1 MHGSDVDPA
10 RAASLPST
18 RGALAR
24 SAALALGLGPAVCV
38 AVLACGASREG
49 PASETSPPADT
60 TTASDGAPAGDSRPG
75 DTPAQDVAVAETSPP
90 SECAGDP
97 FSEAFM
103 RRVIETLAQPAWEGR
118 RFDSVG
124 LRQAVSWVRD
134 QLACLGLTPGAPSLP
149 GLPATDFLQPFETDG
164 DEIEPGDISDYTFDP
179 DATYAFT
186 NVVASIPGTG
196 PLADEVIVLGAHLDH
211 LGHYGG
217 QGGALVLGANDDAS
231 GVLALLAIARQI
243 ALAPA
248 PAARRTL
255 VFAVWGVEEDPF
267 YLRGS
272 QAFAAAIDAA
282 DPTGTDRIMGYVNF
296 DMIGSYRDHA
306 ALYLLGTYDAP
317 EGTGLAESPGHR
329 VARSLAA
336 DHPDLNVELGYRGE
350 ASDHVT
356 FCEAGIPYVFFWT
369 EDDCY
374 HRPCDTPD
382 RIDYPNLGRILR
394 LAADLTEALAVDA
407 DLATARAEFHDAFL
421 AAYPGMT
428 CATLE

>member
-1 MHGSDVDPA
+1 MHDIDVDPNH
-10 RAASLPST
+10 AAAWPPM
-18 RGALAR
+18 RGPRAR
-24 SAALALGLGPAVCV
+24 SCVLALGLGAAAAVV
-38 AVLACGASREG
+38 ACGASREG

-60 TTASDGAPAGDSRPG
+60 ATASDGAPAGDSGPG
-75 DTPAQDVAVAETSPP
+75 DTPAQDVAAADTSPP
-90 SECAGDP
+90 AECAGDP
-97 FSEAFM
+97 SSEVFM
-103 RRVIETLAQPAWEGR
+103 RRAIETLAQPAWQGR

-124 LRQAVSWVRD
+124 LQQAVTWVAD
-134 QLACLGLTPGAPSLP
+134 QFECLGLTPGAPSLP
-149 GLPATDFLQPFETDG
+149 GLPTTDFLQPFETDG
-164 DEIEPGDISDYTFDP
+164 DEMDPGDILDYTFDP
-179 DATYAFT
+179 DTTYAFT

-217 QGGALVLGANDDAS
+217 QAGALVLGANDDAS

-243 ALAPA
+243 ANAPP
-248 PAARRTL
+248 PADRRTL
-255 VFAVWGVEEDPF
+255 VFAAWGVEEDPF

-272 QAFAAAIDAA
+272 QAFTAAIAAAESAGI
-282 DPTGTDRIMGYVNF
+282 DRIMGYVNF

-317 EGTGLAESPGHR
+317 EATDFAQSPG
-329 VARSLAA
+329 ARIARALAG

-374 HRPCDTPD
+374 HRPCDAPD
-382 RIDYPNLGRILR
+382 RIDYPNLARILR
-394 LAADLTEALAVDA
+394 FATDLTEALATDA
-407 DLATARAEFHDAFL
+407 DLATARAQFHDAFQ

-428 CATLE
+428 CATVE

>member
-103 RRVIETLAQPAWEGR
+103 RRAIETLAQPAWEGR

-124 LRQAVSWVRD
+124 LR
-134 QLACLGLTPGAPSLP
+134 
-149 GLPATDFLQPFETDG
+149 
-164 DEIEPGDISDYTFDP
+164 
-179 DATYAFT
+179 
-186 NVVASIPGTG
+186 
-196 PLADEVIVLGAHLDH
+196 
-211 LGHYGG
+211 
-217 QGGALVLGANDDAS
+217 
-231 GVLALLAIARQI
+231 
-243 ALAPA
+243 
-248 PAARRTL
+248 
-255 VFAVWGVEEDPF
+255 
-267 YLRGS
+267 
-272 QAFAAAIDAA
+272 
-282 DPTGTDRIMGYVNF
+282 
-296 DMIGSYRDHA
+296 
-306 ALYLLGTYDAP
+306 
-317 EGTGLAESPGHR
+317 
-329 VARSLAA
+329 
-336 DHPDLNVELGYRGE
+336 
-350 ASDHVT
+350 
-356 FCEAGIPYVFFWT
+356 T

-407 DLATARAEFHDAFL
+407 DLATARAEFHDAREAV
-421 AAYPGMT
+421 AAAVVEALGVAGPGT
-428 CATLE
+428 AGGAVRRGRAR